1 MIRFRFF
8 LSLVLLLSGY
18 WSIDVRLRVASQ
30 NATPVSAGV
39 PEFLTSFSRHFF
51 FFFFKSTFFA
61 FQSQKLFHVD
71 FFFVAVVVRLPILDL
86 LASAYFY
93 YDFVSLVCA
102 EMDANREL
110 IKIEEVES

>member
-1 MIRFRFF
+1 MYAFE
-8 LSLVLLLSGY
+8 
-18 WSIDVRLRVASQ
+18 WPVRMPRQSAQAS
-30 NATPVSAGV
+30 P
-39 PEFLTSFSRHFF
+39 SFWLHSVVI

-71 FFFVAVVVRLPILDL
+71 FFFVAIVVRLPILDL